1 MQDGTSAL
9 LFFYGLF
16 WAEILATS
24 ARYQGFP
31 TVTLWARWSYRDERT
46 RRLKRIFASVVL
58 LNVFPIVWLFVLYQC
73 VVPKGAGF
81 VPVSMAALASLSI
94 FGITR
99 LYHGVVASSETM
111 NKYYTS
117 EELTKWKIHGVDD
130 PHPRWAHLVPSM
142 FYLVCYPSAAIAV
155 GWIAS
160 LCCNAHSGA
169 PGLSQ

>member
-24 ARYQGFP
+24 ARYKGFP
-31 TVTLWARWSYRDERT
+31 TVTLWARWGYRDERA
-46 RRLKRIFASVVL
+46 RRLKRILASGVL
-58 LNVFPIVWLFVLYQC
+58 LNLLPIVWLGVLYRW
-73 VVPKGAGF
+73 VVPKEAGF

-111 NKYYTS
+111 NKYYTP
-117 EELTKWKIHGVDD
+117 EELTKWNIHGDDD
-130 PHPRWAHLVPSM
+130 PHSRWAHLVPGM
-142 FYLVCYPSAAIAV
+142 LYVVCCPCAAIAV
-155 GWIAS
+155 GWVAAR
-160 LCCNAHSGA
+160 CA
-169 PGLSQ
+169 